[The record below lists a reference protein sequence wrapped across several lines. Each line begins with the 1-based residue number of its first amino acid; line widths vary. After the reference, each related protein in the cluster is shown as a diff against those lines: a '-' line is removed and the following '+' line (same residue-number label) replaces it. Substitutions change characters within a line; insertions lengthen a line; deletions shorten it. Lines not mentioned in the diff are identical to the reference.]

1 MPEHAIDI
9 LIRGAGPVGC
19 ALALALRD
27 SPFTVRILGR
37 SESHPAFRPLALS
50 YASRLILERLG
61 AWRGL
66 QVTPIERIR
75 VSQQHGFGRM
85 VMDAAD
91 AGVPALGYVIE
102 YAALLGRLHQEC
114 AALFLE
120 KETSA
125 RCVVHAEGTAAA
137 GHEKRFAQ
145 DAVVA
150 LVRTE
155 PDSITTAFER
165 FTAEGPL
172 ALLPHQGRYA
182 VIWSCRPER
191 ALTLAE
197 CPERNFLQELC
208 VAAGRRPGRPIT
220 VEHRALQPLARR
232 VRPARIGTREV
243 YIGNAAQT
251 LHPVAGQG
259 LNLGL
264 RDAWDLSSVFLE
276 SPDPGDA
283 RTLQRYAANR
293 RLDTQATIRLT
304 DALAGA
310 FVGSNRLLRGARGIA
325 LSALDVLPA
334 PRRFFARRMIYG
346 SSALP

>member
-1 MPEHAIDI
+1 MPAQEIDV

-19 ALALALRD
+19 ALALALRH

-37 SESHPAFRPLALS
+37 SEARPAFRPLALS

-61 AWRGL
+61 AWQGL
-66 QVTPIERIR
+66 EVTTIDRIR
-75 VSQQHGFGRM
+75 VSQQQGFGRM

-91 AGVPALGYVIE
+91 AGVPALGYVTE
-102 YAALLGRLHQEC
+102 YAELVTRLHKDC
-114 AALFLE
+114 AAFFLDVE
-120 KETSA
+120 APA
-125 RCVVHAEGTAAA
+125 RCVVHAEGAAA
-137 GHEKRFAQ
+137 EAREKRFAQ
-145 DAVVA
+145 DALVA

-155 PDSITTAFER
+155 PGSSMTAFER
-165 FTAEGPL
+165 FTPEGPL
-172 ALLPHQGRYA
+172 ALLPLKSRYA

-191 ALTLAE
+191 ALTLAG
-197 CPERNFLQELC
+197 CPEQTFLRELAA
-208 VAAGRRPGRPIT
+208 AAGRRPGRPAGVEGRT
-220 VEHRALQPLARR
+220 VQPLARR

-264 RDAWDLSSVFLE
+264 RDAWDLSSAFLE
-276 SPDPGDA
+276 SQDPGDA
-283 RTLQRYAANR
+283 RTLQRYAASR

-310 FVGSNRLLRGARGIA
+310 FVGSNRMLRGARGIA
-325 LSALDVLPA
+325 LSALDLLPA

>member
-1 MPEHAIDI
+1 MRAHEIDV

-27 SPFTVRILGR
+27 SPFKVGILGR
-37 SESHPAFRPLALS
+37 SEAKPAFRPLALS

-61 AWRGL
+61 VWRGL
-66 QVTPIERIR
+66 DVTPIDRIR

-91 AGVPALGYVIE
+91 AGVPALGYVTE
-102 YAALLGRLHQEC
+102 YADLLNRLHQDC
-114 AALFLE
+114 ASFFVEAE
-120 KETSA
+120 APA
-125 RCVVHAEGTAAA
+125 RCIVHAEGTAAL

-150 LVRTE
+150 SVRTE
-155 PDSITTAFER
+155 PASVMMAFER
-165 FTAEGPL
+165 FTPEGPL
-172 ALLPHQGRYA
+172 ALLPLRGRYA

-191 ALTLAE
+191 ALTLAQ
-197 CPERNFLQELC
+197 CPEPDFLQELSR
-208 VAAGRRPGRPIT
+208 AAGRRPGRPIA
-220 VEHRALQPLARR
+220 VENRSAQPLARR

-276 SPDPGDA
+276 SRDPGDA
-283 RTLQRYAANR
+283 RTLQRYAATR

-310 FVGSNRLLRGARGIA
+310 FVGSDRLLRGARGIA
-325 LSALDVLPA
+325 LSVLDVLPA

>member
-1 MPEHAIDI
+1 MPAQEIDV

-19 ALALALRD
+19 ALALALRH
-27 SPFTVRILGR
+27 SPFTVRIVGWN
-37 SESHPAFRPLALS
+37 EVKPAFRPLALS

-61 AWRGL
+61 AWQGL
-66 QVTPIERIR
+66 EVTPIDRIR
-75 VSQQHGFGRM
+75 VSQQHAFGRM

-91 AGVPALGYVIE
+91 AGVPALGYVTE
-102 YAALLGRLHQEC
+102 YAELLNRLHRDC
-114 AALFLE
+114 ATLFVDE
-120 KETSA
+120 EVPA
-125 RCVVHAEGTAAA
+125 RCIVHAEGTATQAR
-137 GHEKRFAQ
+137 EKRFAQ

-155 PDSITTAFER
+155 PASNMTAFER
-165 FTAEGPL
+165 FTPEGPL
-172 ALLPHQGRYA
+172 ALLPLKARYA
-182 VIWSCRPER
+182 LIWSCRPER
-191 ALTLAE
+191 ALTLAS
-197 CPERNFLQELC
+197 CPEQAFLQELSA
-208 VAAGRRPGRPIT
+208 AAGRRPGRPIE
-220 VEHRALQPLARR
+220 VESRAVQPLARR
-232 VRPARIGTREV
+232 VRPARIGAREV

-264 RDAWDLSSVFLE
+264 RDAWDLSSIFLG
-276 SPDPGDA
+276 SQDPGDA
-283 RTLQRYAANR
+283 RTLQRYAAIR

-310 FVGSNRLLRGARGIA
+310 FVGSDRLLRGARGIA